1 MLVFSLLIF
10 SLIYLSK
17 YEGVINPPGAE
28 FVVKSIEKAE
38 KEEADI
44 YILQLDT
51 PGGLDESM
59 RIIIKK
65 IFESKIPVCVYVFPP
80 GARAASAGAFIT
92 IAAHIA
98 AMSPG
103 TNIGAAHPV
112 AIQDQMDSIMVKK
125 VVNDAVSYIKSIGSK
140 RNRNMEILENMVKK
154 SLSITA
160 EEALNKKV
168 IDIVAESVDSLIKKI
183 EGFEVEIGGLKKK
196 IELKDREIKKVD
208 MGLREKIL
216 MIISNPTF
224 AYILLILGFYGLFFE
239 ITHPGAIFP
248 GVIGAICLIL
258 AFYSFQTL
266 PVNYAG
272 VLLIFLSMV
281 LFLLEIKV
289 QSHGILGIGGVLSL
303 LLGSLLLFQTDI
315 PFLKISK
322 LSIFTVIITT
332 LLFFFFVIF
341 KAVQAQKKKAVTGK
355 EGMIGEK
362 GKARSN
368 IIKGKEGLVFIHGEI
383 WKAIAEEDILKD
395 EEIIVTGFDGLK
407 LIVKPI
413 KKDQK

>member
-1 MLVFSLLIF
+1 MLVFNLLIF

-17 YEGVINPPGAE
+17 YEGIINPPGAE

-38 KEEADI
+38 KEDADI

-65 IFESKIPVCVYVFPP
+65 IFDSKIPVCVYVFPP

-112 AIQDQMDSIMVKK
+112 SIQGQMDSIMIKK

-140 RNRNMEILENMVKK
+140 RNRNIEILENMVKK

-168 IDIVAESVDSLIKKI
+168 IDIVAESIDSLLKKI

-196 IELKDREIKKVD
+196 IELKDKEIKKVD
-208 MGLREKIL
+208 MGLRERIL
-216 MIISNPTF
+216 MIISNPTV

-272 VLLIFLSMV
+272 VLLILLSMI

-289 QSHGILGIGGVLSL
+289 QSHGILGAGGVLSL

-322 LSIFTVIITT
+322 FAIITVIITT
-332 LLFFFFVIF
+332 ILFFFFVIL
-341 KAVQAQKKKAVTGK
+341 KAVQAQRKKTVTGK

-362 GKARSN
+362 GKAKSN
-368 IIKGKEGLVFIHGEI
+368 ITKGKEGLVFIHGEI

-395 EEIIVTGFDGLK
+395 EEIVVVGFDGLK
-407 LIVKPI
+407 LIVRPL
-413 KKDQK
+413 KKE

>member
-1 MLVFSLLIF
+1 MLMFNLLIF

-17 YEGVINPPGAE
+17 YEGIINPPGAE

-59 RIIIKK
+59 RIIVKK
-65 IFESKIPVCVYVFPP
+65 IFDSKIPVCVYVFPL

-92 IAAHIA
+92 VAAHIA

-103 TNIGAAHPV
+103 TNIGAAHPIS
-112 AIQDQMDSIMVKK
+112 IQGQMDSIMVKK

-140 RNRNMEILENMVKK
+140 RNRNIEILENMVKK
-154 SLSITA
+154 SLSLTS

-168 IDIVAESVDSLIKKI
+168 IDIVAESIDSLLKKI

-196 IELKDREIKKVD
+196 IELKDKKIKKID
-208 MGLREKIL
+208 MGLRERIL
-216 MIISNPTF
+216 MIISNPTV

-272 VLLIFLSMV
+272 VLLILLSMI

-289 QSHGILGIGGVLSL
+289 QSHGILGAGGVLSL

-322 LSIFTVIITT
+322 FAIVTVIITT
-332 LLFFFFVIF
+332 LLFFFFVIL
-341 KAVQAQKKKAVTGK
+341 KAVQAQRKKTVTGK

-362 GKARSN
+362 GKAKSN
-368 IIKGKEGLVFIHGEI
+368 ITKGKEGLVFIHGEI
-383 WKAIAEEDILKD
+383 WKAIAEDDILKD
-395 EEIIVTGFDGLK
+395 EEIVVVGFDGLK
-407 LIVKPI
+407 LIVKPL
-413 KKDQK
+413 KKE

>member
-1 MLVFSLLIF
+1 MLVFNLLIF

-17 YEGVINPPGAE
+17 YEGIINPPGAE

-38 KEEADI
+38 KEDADI

-65 IFESKIPVCVYVFPP
+65 IFDSKIPVCVYVFPP

-112 AIQDQMDSIMVKK
+112 SIQGQMDSIMIKK

-140 RNRNMEILENMVKK
+140 RNRNIEILENMVKK

-168 IDIVAESVDSLIKKI
+168 IDIVAESIDSLLKKI

-196 IELKDREIKKVD
+196 IELKDKEIKKVD
-208 MGLREKIL
+208 MGLRERIL
-216 MIISNPTF
+216 MIISNPTV
-224 AYILLILGFYGLFFE
+224 AY
-239 ITHPGAIFP
+239 
-248 GVIGAICLIL
+248 
-258 AFYSFQTL
+258 
-266 PVNYAG
+266 
-272 VLLIFLSMV
+272 
-281 LFLLEIKV
+281 
-289 QSHGILGIGGVLSL
+289 
-303 LLGSLLLFQTDI
+303 
-315 PFLKISK
+315 
-322 LSIFTVIITT
+322 
-332 LLFFFFVIF
+332 
-341 KAVQAQKKKAVTGK
+341 
-355 EGMIGEK
+355 
-362 GKARSN
+362 
-368 IIKGKEGLVFIHGEI
+368 
-383 WKAIAEEDILKD
+383 
-395 EEIIVTGFDGLK
+395 
-407 LIVKPI
+407 
-413 KKDQK
+413 

>member
-1 MLVFSLLIF
+1 MLVFNLLIF

-17 YEGVINPPGAE
+17 YEGIINPPGAE

-65 IFESKIPVCVYVFPP
+65 IFDSKIPVCVYVFPP

-112 AIQDQMDSIMVKK
+112 SIQGQMDSIMIKK

-140 RNRNMEILENMVKK
+140 RNRNIEILENMVKK

-168 IDIVAESVDSLIKKI
+168 IDIVAESIDSLLKKI

-196 IELKDREIKKVD
+196 IELKDKEIKKVD
-208 MGLREKIL
+208 MGLRERIL
-216 MIISNPTF
+216 MIISNPTV

-272 VLLIFLSMV
+272 VLLILLSMI

-289 QSHGILGIGGVLSL
+289 QSHGILGAGGVLSL

-322 LSIFTVIITT
+322 FAIITVIITT
-332 LLFFFFVIF
+332 ILFFFFVIL
-341 KAVQAQKKKAVTGK
+341 KAVQAQRKKTVTGK

-362 GKARSN
+362 GKAKSN
-368 IIKGKEGLVFIHGEI
+368 ITKGKEGLVFIHGEI

-395 EEIIVTGFDGLK
+395 EEIVVVGFDGLK
-407 LIVKPI
+407 LIVRPL
-413 KKDQK
+413 KKE